1 MLILLQL
8 LVSRKIVPKLHF
20 PSFFFSAIPDQA
32 PTRLLS
38 KRCSSMIN
46 SLTHCACALQR
57 WVKETFFLTFFLAYA
72 QQEYHKRC
80 LCLHVETCT
89 TLDLYPRL
97 IINPNWTWLKHNKID
112 LLLRGCVTS
121 LLTSLSNDKTFL
133 LVLLPLPSSTCHKN
147 QN

>member
-1 MLILLQL
+1 MLVLLQL

-20 PSFFFSAIPDQA
+20 PSFFFFSAIPDQA

-46 SLTHCACALQR
+46 SLPIVSALPR
-57 WVKETFFLTFFLAYA
+57 WVKEIFFLTFFLAYE

-89 TLDLYPRL
+89 TLDLLHPRL
-97 IINPNWTWLKHNKID
+97 IINPNWPWLKHKKIA
-112 LLLRGCVTS
+112 LLLCGCVTS
-121 LLTSLSNDKTFL
+121 LLTSAHSFVTSHS
-133 LVLLPLPSSTCHKN
+133 LPSFHSKLSCNK
-147 QN
+147 